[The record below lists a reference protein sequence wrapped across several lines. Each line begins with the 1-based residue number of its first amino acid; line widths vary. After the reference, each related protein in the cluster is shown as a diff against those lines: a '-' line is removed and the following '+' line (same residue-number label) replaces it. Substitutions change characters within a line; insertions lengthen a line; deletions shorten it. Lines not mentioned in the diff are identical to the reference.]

1 MTVRDVV
8 TGAVATLSGA
18 GFPTADARI
27 DTGVLARHLL
37 GWSLADWAARD
48 REPAPPDFQEQLRGL
63 IRRRAGH
70 EPVAYL
76 TGLKEFYGRTFRVT
90 RAVLIPRPETELLV
104 EEAMRA
110 LSTMRAPLV
119 VDIGTGSGCLA
130 ITIALECPRATV
142 IGTDISVEAIAVAF
156 DNAERLRAAN
166 LRFALVGDEEFVPTT
181 DGPVDVIVSNPPY
194 VPLRDRGTLTPDV
207 RDHEPARA
215 LFGGDDGLDVIRDL
229 VPAAAARLRP
239 AGTLLM
245 EIGAGQS
252 EAVER
257 ILTASGL
264 TPAELIRDLQGIPRV
279 LRAVRP

>member
-8 TGAVATLSGA
+8 TRAVATLSGA
-18 GFPTADARI
+18 GFSSADARI
-27 DTGVLARHLL
+27 DAGVLARHLL

-48 REPAPPDFQEQLRGL
+48 REPAPPDFQQPFREL

-76 TGLKEFYGRTFRVT
+76 TGHKEFYGRTFRVT

-104 EEAMRA
+104 EEALRT
-110 LSTMRAPLV
+110 LSAMGGPLV

-130 ITIALECPRATV
+130 IAIALECPRATV
-142 IGTDISVEAIAVAF
+142 IGTDISADAIAVAL

-166 LRFALVGDEEFVPTT
+166 VRFALVGNDEFVPMT
-181 DGPVDVIVSNPPY
+181 DAPIDLIVSNPPY
-194 VPLRDRGTLTPDV
+194 VPLRDRGTLALDV

-215 LFGGDDGLDVIRDL
+215 LFGGDDGLDIIRAL

-239 AGTLLM
+239 AGILLM
-245 EIGAGQS
+245 EIGAGQL
-252 EAVER
+252 EAVDR

-264 TPAELIRDLQGIPRV
+264 TPAEPIRDLQGIPRV
-279 LRAVRP
+279 VRAQRG